1 MTSLVSRTA
10 RKVLAVLT
18 LSGGALITMDAPA
31 EADANAPL
39 VTIDTHG
46 ASTNGAMAYLTAS
59 PGSEV
64 RAAFTFTAQSHVQF
78 RAKDNFAG
86 SPDYQLSSEST
97 CSLRGAT
104 FLPAGESCD
113 VVLRFGIDEYPA
125 YNVAFGSV
133 PYFALPADESGAPL
147 PGAVE
152 EARQQSVAFYPNPFA
167 VTPANFGETEI
178 GTTATRNIRVTN
190 AYSPTPHGFT
200 MHLPA
205 GPFAVAAG
213 SHGLEPGE
221 SIEIPVTYTP
231 TLLGE
236 AIGSPVPGY
245 VAMNTGTLLLDPFA
259 RLSGIGTAPAI
270 TLTGEDIRFG
280 DVDIATQGTQDLTL
294 SNTGATD
301 TTVSISNR
309 SELDASGISVSLEDG
324 TALRAGETLS
334 TPVTW
339 TPESAG
345 AIPADSIEI
354 THAPWVDPAGTHGP
368 LAPISLQVT
377 GTAVSPAPAVQV
389 SQLDFGTVQVGER
402 RVERLTFT
410 STADHPITLTLSPGS
425 LSSGLTTA
433 ATVVVPAGESVSPEI
448 TWSPTSSGTLSAH
461 LSFTDLAGDTTVLA
475 EVSGT
480 AVKLAVNPD
489 PSDGADPDGALPATP
504 ETPRSQRAEAATLA
518 ATGSVEPTVA
528 VLMALGLLQLG
539 LGAFALTRHR
549 ARRERTSAGAA

>member
-1 MTSLVSRTA
+1 MTSLVSRTV
-10 RKVLAVLT
+10 RIFVAVLT
-18 LSGGALITMDAPA
+18 LSGGALIAMDAPA
-31 EADANAPL
+31 EADAPL

-46 ASTNGAMAYLTAS
+46 ASTNGATAYLTTS

-78 RAKDNFAG
+78 RAKDNFVG
-86 SPDYQLSSEST
+86 SPDYRISSEST
-97 CSLRGAT
+97 CSTRGPK
-104 FLPAGESCD
+104 FLAAGESCD
-113 VVLRFGIDEYPA
+113 VILRFSLDTYPS
-125 YNVAFGSV
+125 YNIAFASV
-133 PYFALPADESGAPL
+133 PYFALPADEFGAPL

-167 VTPANFGETEI
+167 VTPADFGETEI
-178 GTTATRNIRVTN
+178 GTTVTRNIRVTN
-190 AYSPTPHGFT
+190 AFSPTPHGFT

-213 SHGLEPGE
+213 THGLEPGE

-280 DVDIATQGTQDLTL
+280 DVDIATQGTQELTL

-389 SQLDFGTVQVGER
+389 SQLDFGTVPVGER

-410 STADHPITLTLSPGS
+410 STADHPITLTLSPDA

-433 ATVVVPAGESVSPEI
+433 ATVVVPAGESVSEEI
-448 TWSPTSSGTLSAH
+448 IWSPATSGTLNAQ
-461 LSFTDLAGDTTVLA
+461 LQFIDLASDTAILA
-475 EVSGT
+475 EVSGE
-480 AVKLAVNPD
+480 AV
-489 PSDGADPDGALPATP
+489 GADVKPGPRDKPGVAPPTNPQAASGPRTHTP
-504 ETPRSQRAEAATLA
+504 TLA
-518 ATGSVEPTVA
+518 ATGGVEPTVA
-528 VLMALGLLQLG
+528 VLFAIALLQLS

-549 ARRERTSAGAA
+549 ARRPQRSADTP

>member
-10 RKVLAVLT
+10 RIVLAVLT

-31 EADANAPL
+31 EADAPL

-46 ASTNGAMAYLTAS
+46 ASTNGAKAYLTAS

-78 RAKDNFAG
+78 RAKDNFVG
-86 SPDYQLSSEST
+86 SPDYRISSEST

-113 VVLRFGIDEYPA
+113 VVLRFGFDEFPA
-125 YNVAFGSV
+125 YTIAFATV
-133 PYFALPADESGAPL
+133 PYFALPTDEFGAPL
-147 PGAVE
+147 PGAIE
-152 EARQQSVAFYPNPFA
+152 EARRQAVVFYPNPFA
-167 VTPANFGETEI
+167 VTTADFGETEI

-190 AYSPTPHGFT
+190 AYSPTPYGFT
-200 MHLPA
+200 MHLQA

-213 SHGLEPGE
+213 IHGLEPGE
-221 SIEIPVTYTP
+221 SIEIPVTFTP

-236 AIGSPVPGY
+236 AIGSPVPAY
-245 VAMNTGTLLLDPFA
+245 TAMNTGTLLLDPFA

-309 SELDASGISVSLEDG
+309 FELDASGISVSLEDG

-389 SQLDFGTVQVGER
+389 SQLDFGTVPVGER

-410 STADHPITLTLSPGS
+410 STADHPITLTLNPGS

-461 LSFTDLAGDTTVLA
+461 LSFTDLASDTTVLA

-480 AVKLAVNPD
+480 AVKPAVNPD
-489 PSDGADPDGALPATP
+489 PTDGADPDGALPATP
-504 ETPRSQRAEAATLA
+504 ETPRSQRTEAATLA

-549 ARRERTSAGAA
+549 ARRQRTSAAAV